1 MIHDD
6 KYCGMYKSSMDEV
19 IAKGYAEKVPESQM
33 VTEDGKVWYI
43 PHHGVFHPKKPEK
56 LRVVYDCSAKFKGE
70 SLNDHLLSGP
80 DLTNNLVGVLC
91 RFRQEPYAFIGD
103 IEGMFHQFKV
113 EERHKDFLRF
123 LWWQDGNVNEDP
135 SEY

>member
-91 RFRQEPYAFIGD
+91 RF
-103 IEGMFHQFKV
+103 
-113 EERHKDFLRF
+113 
-123 LWWQDGNVNEDP
+123 
-135 SEY
+135 